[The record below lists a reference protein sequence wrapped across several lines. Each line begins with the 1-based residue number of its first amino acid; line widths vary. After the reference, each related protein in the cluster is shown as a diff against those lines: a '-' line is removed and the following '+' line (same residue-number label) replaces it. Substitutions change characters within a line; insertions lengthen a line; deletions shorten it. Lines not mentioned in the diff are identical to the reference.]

1 MGNSEEVLLSEVE
14 QVEKQVEKL
23 SAEDLAKFRAWF
35 FEFDARVWDAQ
46 IESDLKAGRLQGLI
60 AEALADYKAGKAR
73 EL

>member
-1 MGNSEEVLLSEVE
+1 MSEVE
-14 QVEKQVEKL
+14 QVEKQVKKL